1 MDSVSGGEAMVKFF
15 AGKRYNEAMNFAAF
29 AHRKQM
35 RKGVD
40 IPYIIHPIECSMIVA
55 SITEDEDVII
65 AALLHDVIEDT
76 EYGYEEIKERFG
88 SRVAELVQGET
99 EDKRRDQSKR
109 HTWALRKKETIE
121 QLKHAGRDSKII
133 CLGDKLSN
141 IRASVRDHEDDREN
155 FWQRFNQTDPEFQGW
170 YYESIRDILSTEL
183 SDTDAWKEYDEL
195 CTSLFGNL
203 DLKEIEKRLDSEI

>member
-1 MDSVSGGEAMVKFF
+1 MVKVF
-15 AGKRYNEAMNFAAF
+15 AGKRYYEAMNFAAY

-40 IPYIIHPIECSMIVA
+40 IPYIIHPIECSMIVS
-55 SITEDEDVII
+55 SITQDEDVII

-76 EYGYEEIKERFG
+76 EFGYEDIRERFG
-88 SRVAELVQGET
+88 SRVADLVQGET
-99 EDKRRDQSKR
+99 EDKRRDQEKK
-109 HTWALRKKETIE
+109 HTWAVRKKETIE
-121 QLKHAGRDSKII
+121 QLSNADIDSKII

-141 IRASVRDHEDDREN
+141 IRASVRDHEDHKEN

-170 YYESIRDILSTEL
+170 YYERIRDILAEDL

-195 CTSLFGNL
+195 CTSLFGDL
-203 DLKEIEKRLDSEI
+203 DLDAIEKRLDEV